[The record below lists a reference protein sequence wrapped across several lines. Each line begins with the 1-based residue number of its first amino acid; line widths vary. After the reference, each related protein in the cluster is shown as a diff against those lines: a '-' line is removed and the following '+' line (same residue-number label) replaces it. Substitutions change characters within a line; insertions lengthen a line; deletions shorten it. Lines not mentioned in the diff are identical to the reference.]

1 MTSNSEARKRQEE
14 AAKLQCDH
22 PRGGEIPYTTEG
34 ISWWVWFT
42 YCPKCGE
49 KL

>member
-14 AAKLQCDH
+14 AAKLQCNH
-22 PRGGEIPYTTEG
+22 ITGSWIPVG
-34 ISWWVWFT
+34 IDDDEMWLEFT